1 MDWFTEYKDELE
13 EGKITP
19 RTAAARKWFLG
30 KVKSI
35 GNGSVDRNALMKSD
49 SLEQASKTVAGKL
62 YMFWYLPKGKDTL
75 EYYDKFPL
83 IIPLETQGQTLTA
96 LNLHYL
102 PIDLRQGL
110 FYSLLNRAS
119 NKKFDET
126 TYLKVTYEFLK
137 SNGSLKAYRPCIK
150 KYLAGNIM
158 GKIVNVPAQ
167 EWEIA
172 IHLPTA
178 AWKGQGESYIHNR
191 SREQIRKF

>member
-1 MDWFTEYKDELE
+1 MDWFTEYREELE

-19 RTAAARKWFLG
+19 RTKAAQEWFLD

-35 GNGSVDRNALMKSD
+35 GDGSVDRNALMKSD
-49 SLEQASKTVAGKL
+49 SLKSSSNTIAGKL

-75 EYYDKFPL
+75 EYFDKFPL
-83 IIPLETQGQTLTA
+83 VIPLETQGQTLTA

-102 PIDLRQGL
+102 PIELRQGL
-110 FYSLLNRAS
+110 FYSLLNRV
-119 NKKFDET
+119 NNNKFDES

-137 SNGSLKAYRPCIK
+137 SNAALKAYKPCVK
-150 KYLAGNIM
+150 KYLAERIM

-178 AWKGQGESYIHNR
+178 VWRKKDENYIHNR
-191 SREQIRKF
+191 SREQIRNF